1 MQFFFLDTLSTFK
14 KKTHKKKTKKR
25 HGSHFFRCVWLQS
38 RTSVAR
44 TAITQQATKFCP
56 NHWFYPPKVFIVKQ
70 LQEVLRKSLLTKH
83 SDEVDQKPA
92 RLLSAR
98 WKVRRGNVG
107 VKQNSQYDS
116 YDPRA
121 NTGRLKQTLKAKF
134 FFKAVGDDQFSIRQS
149 GRHMENRQKK
159 KWHSTIKSAYFNI
172 KASTPG

>member
-1 MQFFFLDTLSTFK
+1 MFK
-14 KKTHKKKTKKR
+14 KKQNKP
-25 HGSHFFRCVWLQS
+25 SWISFLPLCCLQS

-44 TAITQQATKFCP
+44 TEITQQATKFCP

-116 YDPRA
+116 YDPWA

-134 FFKAVGDDQFSIRQS
+134 FFKAVRDDQFSIRQS
-149 GRHMENRQKK
+149 GRHMKNRQKK
-159 KWHSTIKSAYFNI
+159 KLHSAINSAYFNI